1 MRRTM
6 RSRFS
11 TSLLLSDLGNV
22 LILPAA
28 TPHQWPLGTIEW
40 MRNSQG
46 TTLLFL
52 AVALVLFFFSLSL
65 LPAVELYC
73 RFRKP
78 AAVLLILEVVLM
90 LLWSRWRK
98 RSASDALTVA
108 TFVFAALGIVFNA
121 VLLIKVAGK
130 C

>member
-1 MRRTM
+1 M
-6 RSRFS
+6 
-11 TSLLLSDLGNV
+11 
-22 LILPAA
+22 
-28 TPHQWPLGTIEW
+28 H
-40 MRNSQG
+40 NSQG

-78 AAVLLILEVVLM
+78 ALVLLILEVALVA
-90 LLWSRWRK
+90 LWSGWRT
-98 RSASDALTVA
+98 RSVSSALTVA
-108 TFVFAALGIVFNA
+108 TFVFAALGIAFNA
-121 VLLIKVAGK
+121 YLLIKVAGR

>member
-1 MRRTM
+1 
-6 RSRFS
+6 
-11 TSLLLSDLGNV
+11 
-22 LILPAA
+22 
-28 TPHQWPLGTIEW
+28 

-78 AAVLLILEVVLM
+78 AVVLLILEVVLM

-98 RSASDALTVA
+98 RSASGALTVA

-121 VLLIKVAGK
+121 VLLIKGAGR

>member
-1 MRRTM
+1 
-6 RSRFS
+6 
-11 TSLLLSDLGNV
+11 
-22 LILPAA
+22 
-28 TPHQWPLGTIEW
+28 

-73 RFRKP
+73 RFIRV
-78 AAVLLILEVVLM
+78 AIALLILQVVVLGIRIPVRREPATSS
-90 LLWSRWRK
+90 LWIG
-98 RSASDALTVA
+98 TI
-108 TFVFAALGIVFNA
+108 VFAVLGIVFNA
-121 VLLIKVAGK
+121 VLLLNAK

>member
-1 MRRTM
+1 
-6 RSRFS
+6 
-11 TSLLLSDLGNV
+11 
-22 LILPAA
+22 
-28 TPHQWPLGTIEW
+28 

-78 AAVLLILEVVLM
+78 ALVLLVLELALVA
-90 LLWSRWRK
+90 LWSRWRT
-98 RSASDALTVA
+98 RSASSALTVA
-108 TFVFAALGIVFNA
+108 TFVFAMLGIAFNGY
-121 VLLIKVAGK
+121 LLIKVTGR

>member
-1 MRRTM
+1 
-6 RSRFS
+6 
-11 TSLLLSDLGNV
+11 
-22 LILPAA
+22 
-28 TPHQWPLGTIEW
+28 

-65 LPAVELYC
+65 LPAVEFYC

-98 RSASDALTVA
+98 QSASGALTVA
-108 TFVFAALGIVFNA
+108 TFVFATLGIVFNA
-121 VLLIKVAGK
+121 FLLIKVAGR

>member
-1 MRRTM
+1 
-6 RSRFS
+6 
-11 TSLLLSDLGNV
+11 
-22 LILPAA
+22 
-28 TPHQWPLGTIEW
+28 

-78 AAVLLILEVVLM
+78 AAVLLILELVLM
-90 LLWSRWRK
+90 LLWSRWRT
-98 RSASDALTVA
+98 RSASGALTVA
-108 TFVFAALGIVFNA
+108 TFVFAALGVVFNA

>member
-1 MRRTM
+1 
-6 RSRFS
+6 
-11 TSLLLSDLGNV
+11 
-22 LILPAA
+22 
-28 TPHQWPLGTIEW
+28 

-73 RFRKP
+73 RFIRV
-78 AAVLLILEVVLM
+78 AIALLILQVVVLGIRIPVRREPATSA
-90 LLWSRWRK
+90 LWIG
-98 RSASDALTVA
+98 TI
-108 TFVFAALGIVFNA
+108 VFGVLGIVFNA
-121 VLLIKVAGK
+121 VLLLNAK